1 MKKQAALDADEITE
15 LKRQRAELQL
25 QKATADNRIV
35 VLDDQAKK
43 DQVSY
48 FID

>member
-1 MKKQAALDADEITE
+1 MKKQGALDADEITV

-35 VLDDQAKK
+35 VLEDQAKR
-43 DQVSY
+43 DQVRNI
-48 FID
+48 ID